1 MTNLRVRPLRRQLL
15 VEPVRAPA
23 HVGRLVL
30 PESAREERPQ
40 EAVVLGVG
48 PRNELPVKVGDRVI
62 INRFNGQEVVSGT
75 GRYRLMEPE
84 DVLALVGEA
93 GDVEA

>member
-15 VEPVRAPA
+15 VEPVKAPA
-23 HVGRLVL
+23 HVGLIVV
-30 PESAREERPQ
+30 PQSAREERPQ

-48 PRNELPVKVGDRVI
+48 PKNQLPVKVGDRVI
-62 INRFNGQEVVSGT
+62 INRYNGQEVHCGD

-84 DVLALVGEA
+84 DVLAVVGEA
-93 GDVEA
+93 GGAE